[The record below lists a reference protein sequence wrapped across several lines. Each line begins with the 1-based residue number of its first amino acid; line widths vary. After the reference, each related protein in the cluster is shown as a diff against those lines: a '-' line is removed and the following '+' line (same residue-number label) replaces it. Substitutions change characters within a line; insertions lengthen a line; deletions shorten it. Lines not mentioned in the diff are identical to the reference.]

1 MDSTEPTFPICDLF
15 HDRFVSCLRPTRQA
29 THIYKHS
36 VAENCGIFVDDWR
49 LCMKAKLEKDDDKI
63 KVCYSLIVKAVVSLM
78 IPVIPHHNP
87 RFLVYTYLI
96 CSRLCTRK
104 LIITKTRWKSVTI
117 YSSIRRHRG
126 GGLSSIYSVQ
136 LSE

>member
-63 KVCYSLIVKAVVSLM
+63 KAMYKETHHYKNSLEVGNDIFK
-78 IPVIPHHNP
+78 
-87 RFLVYTYLI
+87 Y
-96 CSRLCTRK
+96 K
-104 LIITKTRWKSVTI
+104 KTPGWET
-117 YSSIRRHRG
+117 
-126 GGLSSIYSVQ
+126 
-136 LSE
+136 E